1 MEHDFND
8 HGNKEP
14 EYSSYD
20 FIKYNTGMKLAGQ
33 KIPEG
38 REACLT

>member
-20 FIKYNTGMKLAGQ
+20 FIKYNTGMKLTGS
-33 KIPEG
+33 KTPEG
-38 REACLT
+38 REASLT

>member
-1 MEHDFND
+1 MKHEFNN

-20 FIKYNTGMKLAGQ
+20 FIKT
-33 KIPEG
+33 PEG
-38 REACLT
+38 TEAKLT

>member
-20 FIKYNTGMKLAGQ
+20 FIKYNTGMNLAGQ
-33 KIPEG
+33 KYQRKE
-38 REACLT
+38 RSCLT